1 MAFRQAGGVLAT
13 GDKRSCLPDALFVLL
28 SGLGH
33 QVKLEEVRVIMP
45 VDGGNTLF
53 IVRLPLSPP
62 RACTHPLT
70 PPTTL
75 SRLIESWFRLR
86 LAFLSRMW
94 PFPARSYVKCRY
106 LKRKVCQVVAV
117 SI

>member
-70 PPTTL
+70 PLLP
-75 SRLIESWFRLR
+75 SRG
-86 LAFLSRMW
+86 
-94 PFPARSYVKCRY
+94 
-106 LKRKVCQVVAV
+106 
-117 SI
+117 